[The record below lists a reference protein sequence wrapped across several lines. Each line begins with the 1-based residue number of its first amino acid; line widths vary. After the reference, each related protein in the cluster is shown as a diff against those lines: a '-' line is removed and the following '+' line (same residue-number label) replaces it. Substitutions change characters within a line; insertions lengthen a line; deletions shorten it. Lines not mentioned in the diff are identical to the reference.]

1 MSEAKSPFDLSA
13 NQSSKMLVA
22 EMDWEQRS
30 MMTATSKEKQ
40 QFAFHTFENCVGPG
54 QYELGNLAN
63 GSNIPDSKK
72 ENMPKF
78 SIGHRRN
85 TIGVNP
91 ENKNFI
97 ASPHKTPAGAEYFI
111 PHDSPYFNKH
121 RVSTK
126 YNEPKFFAQKNMNV
140 IKA

>member
-1 MSEAKSPFDLSA
+1 MEDK
-13 NQSSKMLVA
+13 
-22 EMDWEQRS
+22 DWEQRS
-30 MMTATSKEKQ
+30 MMTATSKGKL

-54 QYELGNLAN
+54 QYEQGSLTN
-63 GSNIPDSKK
+63 GQNIPDSKK
-72 ENMPKF
+72 VNMPKF

-91 ENKNFI
+91 ENKHAV
-97 ASPHKTPAGAEYFI
+97 ASPHKTPAGAEYDI

-126 YNEPKFFAQKNMNV
+126 YNEIKFFSPKNMNS